1 MADFIKFDR
10 NGYEQALKRSIREAL
25 GAVTGEVYKA
35 ALVNLAQLK
44 VRKVDAKYVTSFPA
58 ALKFTNKEAT
68 SRFVSRL
75 YMDNSTPNQ
84 SFRALY
90 YEYGT
95 GINMRPPV
103 GWSPGGYGWNP
114 QRPAQFRAPI
124 YYRDREWTDLGGNVH
139 KGSVKVGVKKKIPR
153 KSIFGHPIRAQFWFR
168 NALKTGT
175 RNLDRLILQAVKN
188 VPITAYIKLRDIRV
202 RM

>member
-1 MADFIKFDR
+1 MADYVRFDR
-10 NGYEQALKRSIREAL
+10 KGYEQAMKRSIASVL
-25 GAVTGEVYKA
+25 DDMTADVYKA

-44 VRKVDAKYVTSFPA
+44 VRSVDVKYVHTFPY
-58 ALKFTNKEAT
+58 ALKITNKESA
-68 SRFVSRL
+68 SRFVSQFR
-75 YMDNSTPNQ
+75 MDNSTPNQ

-95 GINMRPPV
+95 GGHMRPPS
-103 GWSPGGYGWNP
+103 GWSPGGLDWNP
-114 QRPAQFRAPI
+114 QRPVRVGAPI

-139 KGSVKVGVKKKIPR
+139 KGGVKFGVKKKIPQ
-153 KSIFGHPIRAQFWFR
+153 KSPIGQPVRAHFWFR

-175 RNLDRLILQAVKN
+175 RNLDRLILQAVKS